1 MKDHPISIS
10 KVYVLL
16 NKVLNTLI
24 RRKFGK
30 HYSIRLNALTFIS
43 NRSNV
48 NYFQTSSEKITIKSL
63 KPIHLNELLLI
74 KEFLLFNINTAL
86 LCIDNVY
93 YIEVVELDLKIAT
106 TNNYL
111 LNNFNKKDYI

>member
-1 MKDHPISIS
+1 MKEYPISIS

-30 HYSIRLNALTFIS
+30 HYSIRLNSLTFIS

-48 NYFQTSSEKITIKSL
+48 NYFQTFSEKITIKSL
-63 KPIHLNELLLI
+63 KHIHLNELLLI
-74 KEFLLFNINTAL
+74 KEFLLFNINSAL
-86 LCIDNVY
+86 LCIDSECY
-93 YIEVVELDLKIAT
+93 LEVDEIDLVI
-106 TNNYL
+106 L
-111 LNNFNKKDYI
+111 

>member
-1 MKDHPISIS
+1 MKEYPISIS

-30 HYSIRLNALTFIS
+30 HYSIRLNSLTFIS

-63 KPIHLNELLLI
+63 KPIQFNELLLI

-86 LCIDNVY
+86 LCIDTLY
-93 YIEVVELDLKIAT
+93 YIEVVEINLKIAT

-111 LNNFNKKDYI
+111 FSKQF